1 MAGAHGLDCAI
12 HAALQ
17 AGNHLFDLF
26 GRLLGTAR
34 QGTHFVGHNG
44 KAPPLLASPGRLD
57 GSVQGQQVGLFG
69 NALDHLEHPADRG
82 AVIGQLID
90 GLDRVVDLVG
100 QLLYAVHRGFH
111 QLSARKGFLVDQAC
125 AGYRAGSTA
134 RHLLGSRRH
143 FVHRGCHLLD
153 LRPLGS
159 HRSAALAGNPF
170 HLL

>member
-1 MAGAHGLDCAI
+1 MAGPHGPDCAI
-12 HAALQ
+12 HAILQ
-17 AGNHLFDLF
+17 AGDHLFDLL
-26 GRLLGTAR
+26 GRLLSASR
-34 QGTHFVGHNG
+34 QRTHFVGYHG
-44 KAPPLLASPGRLD
+44 KAPSLLAGSGRLN

-69 NALDHLEHPADRG
+69 NALDHLEHPTDRG

-90 GLDRVVDLVG
+90 GLDRIVDLVG

-111 QLSARKGFLVDQAC
+111 QLSASEGFLVDQAC
-125 AGYRAGSTA
+125 AGHRAGSTA